1 MLGQVPWARLSP
13 SGPAVLLL
21 ALCGSMTSQDMC
33 SFPGTRESF
42 PPRARALG
50 SPTTVSSALWQPF
63 TAVSPPGDLLAPA
76 LQMNSTSAQPG
87 TTDVL
92 QCILHVVSRVR
103 QVIFCKDGMEVY
115 SLKAQQGQL
124 RYSVVLNITSRSA
137 GRYTCGYQER
147 NEMKYMRSSALS
159 AGRILNVPGNVAST
173 PERPSSPGSS
183 PSHKAQLPSRGETLL
198 ISPSQHSC
206 PPRLA
211 LATLCSSSLPGS
223 AMPLE
228 VWILRSALSLLLLL
242 SAPIITLLLERCSHS
257 ANEAR
262 QPGDVPVAMVL

>member
-1 MLGQVPWARLSP
+1 MLGQAPWARLSP

-21 ALCGSMTSQDMC
+21 ALCGSMTSQDIC

-42 PPRARALG
+42 PPRPRALG
-50 SPTTVSSALWQPF
+50 SPTTVSSALWQSF

-87 TTDVL
+87 TTVVL

-137 GRYTCGYQER
+137 GRYTCGYQQR
-147 NEMKYMRSSALS
+147 NDMKYMRSSALS

-183 PSHKAQLPSRGETLL
+183 PSHKAQLPSRG
-198 ISPSQHSC
+198 
-206 PPRLA
+206 
-211 LATLCSSSLPGS
+211 S

-257 ANEAR
+257 ANRSR
-262 QPGDVPVAMVL
+262 QPGDVPVPMVL